1 MDLFDKPKL
10 DLNNITCHL
19 VVHCSDT
26 SFELIGEEFG
36 IKTKAYSY
44 KTKYHTSNN
53 KIEISD
59 DDFTDGV
66 KEICKIKYY
75 LVTVSVNI

>member
-1 MDLFDKPKL
+1 LSPGGA
-10 DLNNITCHL
+10 L
-19 VVHCSDT
+19 VI

-66 KEICKIKYY
+66 KEIYKVQQNTISLRYQ
-75 LVTVSVNI
+75 

>member
-36 IKTKAYSY
+36 IKTKAYSQQD
-44 KTKYHTSNN
+44 
-53 KIEISD
+53 KISH
-59 DDFTDGV
+59 
-66 KEICKIKYY
+66 K
-75 LVTVSVNI
+75 

>member
-1 MDLFDKPKL
+1 
-10 DLNNITCHL
+10 
-19 VVHCSDT
+19 VVHWVI

-66 KEICKIKYY
+66 KEIYKVQQNTISLRYQ
-75 LVTVSVNI
+75 

>member
-1 MDLFDKPKL
+1 LL
-10 DLNNITCHL
+10 
-19 VVHCSDT
+19 
-26 SFELIGEEFG
+26 
-36 IKTKAYSY
+36 KTKAYS

-66 KEICKIKYY
+66 KEIYKAK
-75 LVTVSVNI
+75 